1 MKFSDINE
9 NLTEAPGG
17 FADRAK
23 AKLQKKIAPGKER
36 RKRGAAKEKLFAKAQ
51 EIKAEL
57 KQWHDN
63 KTGSPKLVITMQEFL
78 SWMQDN
84 YPQFADTAEKFAR
97 DDKAYADFFAQ
108 EVDDEGNQTSTA
120 SDPKVKMRDPD
131 EIPPGKVSNSPP
143 EKISDKEKK
152 AGYDKINKD
161 AEDEAAEF
169 EKQDLKAS
177 KGEDEE
183 PKVDTSASIYEARLQ
198 AMLSEDEEDV
208 GVNRAKTLADNQI
221 DTIIV
226 GGIRGFLS
234 SPSKDKQAKGYGR
247 QQQEPEP
254 ESKDNDE
261 ISKTADKISN
271 VKSDD
276 SYEYEASGRG
286 NSSVLDEYADELED
300 ILTTVA
306 NGKDISDN
314 QKGYAR
320 AILDEL

>member
-36 RKRGAAKEKLFAKAQ
+36 RKRGAMKEKLFAKAK
-51 EIKAEL
+51 EIKNEL
-57 KQWHDN
+57 KQWHDD
-63 KTGSPKLVITMQEFL
+63 KTGTPKLAITMQEFL

-84 YPQFADTAEKFAR
+84 YPQFGDTAEKFAR
-97 DDKAYADFFAQ
+97 GDKAYAEFFAQ
-108 EVDDEGNQTSTA
+108 AVDDEGNQTSTA
-120 SDPKVKMRDPD
+120 SDDKVKVNDPD
-131 EIPPGKVSNSPP
+131 SIPPGKVSNSPP
-143 EKISDKEKK
+143 EKISDKEKQ

-169 EKQDLKAS
+169 DKQDLKAS
-177 KGEDEE
+177 KGEDKE

-208 GVNRAKTLADNQI
+208 GVNRAKTLADDQI

-234 SPSKDKQAKGYGR
+234 APGKEKQAALG
-247 QQQEPEP
+247 QATQEP
-254 ESKDNDE
+254 KAKDE
-261 ISKTADKISN
+261 IGKTADKIS
-271 VKSDD
+271 KASRDD
-276 SYEYEASGRG
+276 SEDYSASSRG
-286 NSSVLDEYADELED
+286 EGSVLDEYADELED
-300 ILTTVA
+300 ILTAVA
-306 NGKDISDN
+306 NGKDISNN

>member
-17 FADRAK
+17 FADRVK
-23 AKLQKKIAPGKER
+23 AKLQKKVAPGKER
-36 RKRGAAKEKLFAKAQ
+36 RKRGAAKEKLYAKAQ

-63 KTGSPKLVITMQEFL
+63 KTGSPKLALTMSEFL
-78 SWMQDN
+78 GWMQDN
-84 YPQFADTAEKFAR
+84 YPQFGNTAEKFAR
-97 DDKAYADFFAQ
+97 GDKAYADFFSQ
-108 EVDDEGNQTSTA
+108 EVDDEGKQTSTA
-120 SDPKVKMRDPD
+120 SDPKVKTRDTD

-143 EKISDKEKK
+143 EKISDKEKQ

-177 KGEDEE
+177 KGEDKE

-208 GVNRAKTLADNQI
+208 GVNPSKVLADDQI

-234 SPSKDKQAKGYGR
+234 APGKEKQAALG
-247 QQQEPEP
+247 QATQEP
-254 ESKDNDE
+254 KAKDE

-271 VKSDD
+271 AKSDD
-276 SYEYEASGRG
+276 SEDEYTASSRG
-286 NSSVLDEYADELED
+286 SDSVVDEYADELED
-300 ILTTVA
+300 ILRSVYK
-306 NGKDISDN
+306 GEDISDN
-314 QKGYAR
+314 QKKYAK
-320 AILDEL
+320 IIYDEL